1 MVLLSYLSIVS
12 SSVWLVLVFYVLFYR
27 PRSRQLRI
35 FILLTLS
42 SFVLSA
48 ASIFLYSANDPG
60 SAWFFSHFTAA
71 AWNIIICLGML
82 LVLYFY
88 YDDKNPGKL
97 RIFSV
102 VAPCIVFLYRAVFYS
117 TMADKYIPGPYGY
130 YPVNA
135 IDSAWF
141 YLYALYCLEFIILN
155 YYYLI
160 RKFRSSGSNRVRA
173 QAVVYMA
180 AVAIPIIFA
189 SFYEILSPLLQI
201 TKVPAIGHFAL
212 LPYLLIVLFAM
223 TRYRMMMIDVP
234 FTADMI
240 IDRTSS
246 LVVLFNDQGEFVSM
260 NRSGLDIL
268 GYDRT
273 CTDQCGFGGL
283 FIEQHKV
290 NDMVSKAMQNGDH
303 IMSEDLSL
311 RGFDGAAVPMH
322 VSIGVVFDDFR
333 DHIGY
338 VVMGNRIDVLDTAQ
352 KQFGITEREKTILVH
367 LLQGLGYE
375 DIADELDISLFTV
388 KNHVHNIYQKTGA
401 KNRSELM
408 KVAFVR
414 DSGL

>member
-1 MVLLSYLSIVS
+1 MVLASYISIVS
-12 SSVWLVLVFYVLFYR
+12 SAFWVAIISYVLFYR
-27 PRSRQLRI
+27 PRSVQLRI
-35 FILLTLS
+35 FILLTLTS
-42 SFVLSA
+42 LVLSI
-48 ASIFLYSANDPG
+48 ASIFLYSAPDAG
-60 SAWFFSHFTAA
+60 SAWFRHHFTSA
-71 AWNIIICLGML
+71 AWVIIICLGML
-82 LVLYFY
+82 LILYFY
-88 YDDKNPGKL
+88 YDNNNPGIF
-97 RIFSV
+97 RIVLVIVPS
-102 VAPCIVFLYRAVFYS
+102 IVFLYRAVFYS
-117 TMADKYIPGPYGY
+117 TMAKEYISGPYGY

-135 IDSAWF
+135 IDSVWF
-141 YLYALYCLEFIILN
+141 YLYGLYCLEFIILN
-155 YYYLI
+155 YYYLV
-160 RKFRSSGSNRVRA
+160 KKYRSSERNRVRA
-173 QAVVYMA
+173 QAVVYIT
-180 AVAIPIIFA
+180 AVTVPVIFA

-201 TKVPAIGHFAL
+201 TKVPAIGHFAM

-246 LVVLFNDQGEFVSM
+246 LVVLFNEQGLFVSM
-260 NRSGLDIL
+260 NKSGLDIL
-268 GYDRT
+268 GYDDT
-273 CTDQCGFGGL
+273 CKEQCGFRGL
-283 FIEQHKV
+283 FIEQNKV
-290 NDMVSKAMQNGDH
+290 NDMVSKAMQNGNH

-322 VSIGVVFDDFR
+322 VSIGIVFDDFR

-414 DSGL
+414 ESG